1 MPRILVTGASGLIGR
16 AAVPELAAAGFEVV
30 ALSRSGPV
38 AGADRTIAADL
49 LDVGAPAS
57 ILRQT
62 GPSHLLHL
70 AWAGGRDRWGGAVNL
85 DWVAATLTLVRA
97 FAAAGGRRA
106 VLAGSCA
113 EYDWT
118 AGEVFSEEAPLRPA
132 TLYGA
137 AKAATGTLLSAAAP
151 ALGLSVAWA
160 RPFFV
165 YGPGEG
171 EGRLLGDLSAGL
183 RAGRPVE
190 TTDGMQER
198 DFLHSADL
206 GRGLALLAR
215 SDLGGAVNLGSGR
228 GTAVR
233 DLILGAARI
242 LGREDLVRLGARPR
256 PAGDPVRIVADA
268 GRAARELGF
277 TPRIGLAEG
286 LADALGVAPS
296 GRSAR

>member
-1 MPRILVTGASGLIGR
+1 MARILVTGASGLIGR
-16 AAVPELAAAGFEVV
+16 ATVPELVAAGFEVV
-30 ALSRSGPV
+30 ALSRFGTV
-38 AGADRTIAADL
+38 AGAERTIAADL
-49 LDVGAPAS
+49 LDPWALTD
-57 ILRQT
+57 ILRQADA
-62 GPSHLLHL
+62 SHLLHL
-70 AWAGGRDRWGGAVNL
+70 AWAGGRDRWGGPANL

-118 AGEVFSEEAPLRPA
+118 AGEVFREDAALRPA

-137 AKAATGTLLSAAAP
+137 AKAATGTLLAAAAP

-190 TTDGMQER
+190 TTDGLQER

-206 GRGLALLAR
+206 GRGLTLLAG
-215 SDLGGAVNLGSGR
+215 SDLGGAVNLASGQ
-228 GTAVR
+228 GLAVR

-242 LGREDLVRLGARPR
+242 LGREDLVQLGARAR

-268 GRAARELGF
+268 SRAARELGF

-286 LADALGVAPS
+286 LADALGVAS
-296 GRSAR
+296 FGRGAR